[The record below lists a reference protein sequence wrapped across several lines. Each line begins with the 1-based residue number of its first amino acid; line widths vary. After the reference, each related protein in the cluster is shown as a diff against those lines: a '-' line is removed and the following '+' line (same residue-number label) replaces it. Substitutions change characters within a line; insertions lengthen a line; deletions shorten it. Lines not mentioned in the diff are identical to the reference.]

1 MTAVP
6 VPRRASYSAAWW
18 GIAMVI
24 ATEGML
30 LGSFIATYYY
40 LRLKAPLWPPHGD
53 HAPPIA
59 TTLILTACLVA
70 TSAPIA
76 LASRAAAAGQL
87 AKARLALVVAL
98 IVQAGYVAYEIDDFR
113 SQLHA
118 SNITR
123 DQYTS
128 IYYTLL
134 GADHAHVLFGV
145 LLTAWLLAK
154 LTTGLT
160 RYRVRAALAI
170 SWYWHFVNAMTIV
183 IVGTLLSA
191 HA

>member
-6 VPRRASYSAAWW
+6 VRRSSLPAAWW

-24 ATEGML
+24 ASEGML
-30 LGSFIATYYY
+30 FGSFIATYFY
-40 LRLKAPLWPPHGD
+40 LRFKAPVWPPHGD

-59 TTLILTACLVA
+59 TTLILTAVLLA
-70 TSAPIA
+70 TSVPMAIA
-76 LASRAAAAGQL
+76 SVAAAAGKL
-87 AKARLALVVAL
+87 ARARLALVVAL
-98 IVQAGYVAYEIDDFR
+98 VVQCGYVAYEFDDFR

-118 SNITR
+118 SNITH

-134 GADHAHVLFGV
+134 GADHAHVFFGV

-160 RYRVRAALAI
+160 RYRVNAAQVVA
-170 SWYWHFVNAMTIV
+170 WYWHFVNVLTLV
-183 IVGTLLSA
+183 VVGVLLSG

>member
-1 MTAVP
+1 MTAHAL
-6 VPRRASYSAAWW
+6 PRRAALSAAWW
-18 GIAMVI
+18 GVAMLI
-24 ATEGML
+24 ATEAML
-30 LGSFIATYYY
+30 FGSFVATYYY
-40 LRLKAPLWPPHGD
+40 LHFKSPAWPPHGD

-59 TTLILTACLVA
+59 TSLILTACLVA
-70 TSAPIA
+70 TSAPMA
-76 LASRAAAAGQL
+76 MASWAAAAGEL
-87 AKARLALVVAL
+87 VRARLALVVAL
-98 IVQAGYVAYEIDDFR
+98 VVQAGYLAYEIDDFR

-134 GADHAHVLFGV
+134 GADHAHVFVGV

-160 RYRVRAALAI
+160 RYRVRAAQAI
-170 SWYWHFVNAMTIV
+170 AWYWHFVNVMTIV
-183 IVGTLLSA
+183 VIGTLLSA

>member
-6 VPRRASYSAAWW
+6 LPRRATFPAAWW
-18 GIAMVI
+18 GIAMGI
-24 ATEGML
+24 ASEGML
-30 LGSFIATYYY
+30 IGSFVATYFY
-40 LRLKAPLWPPHGD
+40 LRFKAPLWPPHGD

-70 TSAPIA
+70 TSAPMAIA
-76 LASRAAAAGQL
+76 SLAAAAGQL
-87 AKARLALVVAL
+87 ARARLALVVAL
-98 IVQAGYVAYEIDDFR
+98 IVQCGYVAYELDDFR
-113 SQLHA
+113 SQLHQVD
-118 SNITR
+118 ITH

-134 GADHAHVLFGV
+134 GADHAHVFFGV
-145 LLTAWLLAK
+145 LLTAWLIAK

-160 RYRVRAALAI
+160 RYRVHAAQVIA
-170 SWYWHFVNAMTIV
+170 WYWHFVNVMTIV
-183 IVGTLLSA
+183 VIGVLLSA

>member
-6 VPRRASYSAAWW
+6 LPRRASSSTAWW
-18 GIAMVI
+18 GIVMVI
-24 ATEGML
+24 ASEGML
-30 LGSFIATYYY
+30 FGAFIATYFYI
-40 LRLKAPLWPPHGD
+40 RFKAPLWPPHGD

-70 TSAPIA
+70 TSAPMAIA
-76 LASRAAAAGQL
+76 ALSAAAGEL
-87 AKARLALVVAL
+87 ARTRIALVVAL
-98 IVQAGYVAYEIDDFR
+98 VVQCGYLAYEFDDYR

-118 SNITR
+118 SDITH

-134 GADHAHVLFGV
+134 GADHAHVFFGV

-154 LTTGLT
+154 LTTGIT
-160 RYRVRAALAI
+160 RYRMRAAQAI
-170 SWYWHFVNAMTIV
+170 AWYWHFVNVMTIV
-183 IVGTLLSA
+183 VIGTLLSA

>member
-1 MTAVP
+1 MSAVP
-6 VPRRASYSAAWW
+6 VPRRASFSAAWW

-24 ATEGML
+24 ASEGML
-30 LGSFIATYYY
+30 FGAFIATYFY
-40 LRLKAPLWPPHGD
+40 LRFKAPLWPPHGD

-70 TSAPIA
+70 TSAPMAIA
-76 LASRAAAAGQL
+76 SWATAAGQL
-87 AKARLALVVAL
+87 ARARIALIVALVV
-98 IVQAGYVAYEIDDFR
+98 QCGYVAYEIDDFR
-113 SQLHA
+113 SQLHV
-118 SNITR
+118 SDITH

-145 LLTAWLLAK
+145 LLTAWLIAK
-154 LTTGLT
+154 LTTGIT
-160 RYRVRAALAI
+160 RYRMRAAQAI
-170 SWYWHFVNAMTIV
+170 AWYWHFVNVMTLVV
-183 IVGTLLSA
+183 IGTLLSA